1 MIETLVDFL
10 GILIILVTFEI
21 LNQSYVKPMINS
33 IALQSILLAILIGIL
48 GVFRHSI
55 ELIALSI
62 LTLMVRGL
70 LIPWII
76 RRDIRNNPIWDY
88 REVETRVPSL
98 TLAGILLAIVGYV
111 LYQPLH
117 SILNVKSG
125 VLAIV
130 LLLLSFLIMIA
141 RKNAFAQLVGYISE
155 ENALLYVSVLT
166 NLPMV
171 FEAGVLLDLLGIVL
185 VGIILAAEKE
195 YGYVE
200 LEKLVG

>member
-1 MIETLVDFL
+1 MIFLVDFL
-10 GILIILVTFEI
+10 GILVILVTFEI
-21 LNQSYVKPMINS
+21 LNQSYVKPMINAV
-33 IALQSILLAILIGIL
+33 ALQSILLALLIGVL

-62 LTLMVRGL
+62 LTLIVRGL

-76 RRDIRNNPIWDY
+76 RRDIRSNPIWDY
-88 REVETRVPSL
+88 REMETRVPSL
-98 TLAGILLAIVGYV
+98 TLAGILLTIVGYV
-111 LYQPLH
+111 AYQPLYL
-117 SILNVKSG
+117 ILNVKSG
-125 VLAIV
+125 TLAVV
-130 LLLLSFLIMIA
+130 LLLLSLLIIIA
-141 RKNAFAQLVGYISE
+141 RKNALAQLMGYISE
-155 ENALLYVSVLT
+155 ENALLYASVLT

-171 FEAGVLLDLLGIVL
+171 FEAGVLLDLFGIVL